1 MALLLSAVVPFDLIT
16 IIAFWFL
23 YCGRWKIFCTT
34 PKNFVVPRFNKDVL
48 FK

>member
-23 YCGRWKIFCTT
+23 YCRWKIFCTT